1 MGIYIEINLMYTS
14 ETSALK
20 LAFIVR
26 LDRIRVCWI
35 DFDEIV
41 YEI

>member
-26 LDRIRVCWI
+26 LDRMGVCWI